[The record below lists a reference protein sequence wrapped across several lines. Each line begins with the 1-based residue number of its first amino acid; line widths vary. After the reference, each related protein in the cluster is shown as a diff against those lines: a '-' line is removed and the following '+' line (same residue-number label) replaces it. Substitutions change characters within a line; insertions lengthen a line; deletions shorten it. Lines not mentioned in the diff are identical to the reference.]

1 MRREIWEETA
11 VSTSIYKIQTA
22 QSDEQILDCFNLLK
36 LLRPNLELSGF
47 VEQVRLQEGEGYRLI
62 FISDDA
68 QVRCVAGFRTAHFLA
83 WGKVLYVDDLITS
96 PEARGTGFGTH
107 LLKWLMGEARRLDCN
122 AIHLDTGIERG
133 EAHRL
138 YLNLGMKIN
147 CLHLSMDLD

>member
-1 MRREIWEETA
+1 MSSTVYEIQSA
-11 VSTSIYKIQTA
+11 L
-22 QSDEQILDCFNLLK
+22 SDEQILSCFDLLK
-36 LLRPNLELSGF
+36 ILRPELEVTGF
-47 VEQVRLQEGEGYRLI
+47 VKRVRLQEEEGYQLI
-62 FISDDA
+62 FISDEEA
-68 QVRCVAGFRTAHFLA
+68 IRSVAGFRTAHFLA

-107 LLKWLMGEARRLDCN
+107 LLKWLMGEAKRQGCD

-147 CLHLSMDLD
+147 CLHLSMDLG